1 MKKGIIMEIDDVFLT
16 LLTPEGEFLRTK
28 KQDQIYSLGEELHF
42 FPIANIQTKKSFFSL
57 KNILS
62 AKTIGSVLAALILLF
77 GSLIPMHQNN
87 KAYAYMS
94 IDANSSIELG
104 VNKRMQVV
112 ELTGYNK
119 EGQKVIAK
127 LKNWKKKDVSKITKS
142 ILAEIQHASGIKNAP
157 VILST
162 VRVKEQDKQSE
173 KELQKNIA
181 EIKALASKEEMELT
195 VLKATQAD
203 REKAHNLGISTGK
216 YQEDKHQSLQKEKQK
231 TINVN
236 QKPNAN
242 EKPNANQKPSPNL
255 KPSANLKQNTNQKR
269 NTVTTPKAVI
279 IPPGQ
284 QKKNEDKQISKPV
297 IGKPVHGK
305 IAPVV
310 KEMAPGQIKK
320 FENQSQPK
328 QGYTKPK
335 TQPKAQQQ
343 THSQIHA
350 NSQNHS
356 NGKGQLANQKSN
368 NPEQHQNNKNQK
380 NE

>member
-28 KQDQIYSLGEELHF
+28 KQDQIYSLGEEIHF
-42 FPIANIQTKKSFFSL
+42 FPMANFQTKKSFFLL

-62 AKTIGSVLAALILLF
+62 PKTIGSVLAALIILF

-104 VNKRMQVV
+104 VNKKMQVV
-112 ELTGYNK
+112 ELTGFNK

-142 ILAEIQHASGIKNAP
+142 ILAEIQHASGVKNEP

-162 VRVKEQDKQSE
+162 VRVKEQDEHSE

-216 YQEDKHQSLQKEKQK
+216 YQEDKHQPLQKEEPKN
-231 TINVN
+231 INVN
-236 QKPNAN
+236 QKPNIIQ
-242 EKPNANQKPSPNL
+242 KPN
-255 KPSANLKQNTNQKR
+255 ANLKQNANLIQNANQKQ
-269 NTVTTPKAVI
+269 NIVTTPKSVV

-284 QKKNEDKQISKPV
+284 QKKNEDKHVAKPV
-297 IGKPVHGK
+297 IGKPVNSK

-320 FENQSQPK
+320 FENQSHPK

-335 TQPKAQQQ
+335 TQPNTQHQ
-343 THSQIHA
+343 THQEIHV

-356 NGKGQLANQKSN
+356 NGKGGLANQKSN
-368 NPEQHQNNKNQK
+368 NQKDQQNKSQK
-380 NE
+380 NK